1 MMFDELT
8 QMLLPGAIFL
18 GATAI
23 IILIG
28 NAALGRDRRA
38 VGRMRRLGRPEQME
52 NGPPITP
59 RGLESL
65 LTPEIAHTFHSFG
78 TDRIQSQLHKAGI
91 YDSKAIQQF
100 RVAQI
105 TCIAI
110 PIAASLG
117 CHALGITTWSRS
129 VLIGA
134 GGAIFGV
141 CLPMLW
147 IQHAKRMRQARLRK
161 SLPDFLDLTVT
172 CLEAG
177 LGIQAALREVSTEL
191 RTAHSE
197 LCDELSIALS
207 ELELGKSLE
216 ESLRNFAERADLEE
230 LRTLA
235 AFVRHAMQFGTTMA
249 DAIRQLSDM
258 LRNQRELRAEEI
270 AQKAAVKIL
279 FPTLIF
285 IFPSVFV
292 VLVGPAA
299 IQIHEGFRQQPTEVT
314 HRSGK

>member
-1 MMFDELT
+1 MMLDDVT
-8 QMLLPGAIFL
+8 RMLLPGAIFL

-23 IILIG
+23 IILVG
-28 NAALGRDRRA
+28 SAVVGRDRRA
-38 VGRMRRLGRPEQME
+38 VGRMRRLGRPH
-52 NGPPITP
+52 PSDSSLPTSP

-65 LTPEIAHTFHSFG
+65 LTPEIAYTFHSLG
-78 TDRIQSQLHKAGI
+78 SDRIQSQLHKAGI

-100 RVAQI
+100 RMAQI
-105 TCIAI
+105 ACIAI
-110 PIAASLG
+110 PVVACLSCQSLG
-117 CHALGITTWSRS
+117 VTTWSRS
-129 VLIGA
+129 VMFGA
-134 GGAIFGV
+134 GGVVIGA
-141 CLPMLW
+141 CLPLLW
-147 IQHAKRMRQARLRK
+147 IRHVKGMRQARLRK

-177 LGIQAALREVSTEL
+177 LGIQAALREVATEL
-191 RTAHSE
+191 RTAHPE

-207 ELELGKSLE
+207 ELELGKGLE
-216 ESLRNFAERADLEE
+216 EALRNFAERADLEE

-285 IFPSVFV
+285 IFPTVFV

-299 IQIHEGFRQQPTEVT
+299 IQIHEGFRNQPTEVIN
-314 HRSGK
+314 HGNK